1 MPTSRS
7 WADLPEGILTR
18 LARDL
23 PFADYLQ
30 FASTCSEWRA
40 ALSQPQEVLLVGH
53 LYKHIYSCN
62 AFEFHGVVRDQL
74 VRLPIPLSP
83 SLISRGSSRG
93 WLLLASFPI
102 SVFPRLMLY
111 HPFHQFIIE
120 LPTCTALTDHR
131 SQFSPDYIQ
140 KFVLSA
146 DPATSPNDWIAF
158 AVANNHYKSSC
169 PHYAFYRPGNRFWT
183 PLAPAP
189 NAESCDWPD
198 VEFYRRKFYVATRS
212 QLLICKIDKEPPR
225 MKVLERAGPEVRSLT
240 GFPRSVGRREL
251 EVYKVNFLKSNRVEL
266 LKQEDV
272 GEHALFLGENHSFA
286 LNSICYP
293 SCRRNTIYLACHGN
307 SRPQIPV
314 HRVNS
319 LHGHLGQKPSGF
331 LLVLG
336 RGKFLSHGASS
347 RRRRRRRGGGR
358 AGSAPAS
365 GGIHRLRRQSHLD
378 LISSLHSLLPDFVSS
393 LDLSL
398 RIISS
403 FNRRPFSPTPN
414 PNPNPNPNRK
424 PLPSEHPR
432 RRPFP
437 FPHHPHPSLP
447 RTRPKPSSPDRGERL
462 TLVRTMVAVC
472 LLELVPFSEIDSA
485 SLLQRLESD
494 NSSASPAE
502 RAALADLGREL
513 GPCAPSRP
521 RFAASPTRAAPCST
535 GSSRWARSR

>member
-53 LYKHIYSCN
+53 LYKHIFSGN
-62 AFEFHGVVRDQL
+62 AFEFHRVVRDQL
-74 VRLPIPLSP
+74 VRLPILLSP

-120 LPTCTALTDHR
+120 LPTCTAPTDHR

-146 DPATSPNDWIAF
+146 DPATAPMTGLPSP
-158 AVANNHYKSSC
+158 S
-169 PHYAFYRPGNRFWT
+169 PT
-183 PLAPAP
+183 T
-189 NAESCDWPD
+189 
-198 VEFYRRKFYVATRS
+198 ATRRHAPTMLS
-212 QLLICKIDKEPPR
+212 TA
-225 MKVLERAGPEVRSLT
+225 RATASGRPSLPLRTPSLAIGRTSSSTGGSSTSLT

-266 LKQEDV
+266 LKLEDV

-307 SRPQIPV
+307 SRILLIDLKSKVPTV
-314 HRVNS
+314 RVRYATPYGFS
-319 LHGHLGQKPSGF
+319 LCPWYWYM
-331 LLVLG
+331 
-336 RGKFLSHGASS
+336 
-347 RRRRRRRGGGR
+347 
-358 AGSAPAS
+358 
-365 GGIHRLRRQSHLD
+365 QS
-378 LISSLHSLLPDFVSS
+378 
-393 LDLSL
+393 
-398 RIISS
+398 
-403 FNRRPFSPTPN
+403 
-414 PNPNPNPNRK
+414 
-424 PLPSEHPR
+424 
-432 RRPFP
+432 
-437 FPHHPHPSLP
+437 
-447 RTRPKPSSPDRGERL
+447 
-462 TLVRTMVAVC
+462 
-472 LLELVPFSEIDSA
+472 
-485 SLLQRLESD
+485 
-494 NSSASPAE
+494 
-502 RAALADLGREL
+502 
-513 GPCAPSRP
+513 
-521 RFAASPTRAAPCST
+521 
-535 GSSRWARSR
+535 